1 VSAPRIDAVVVSYN
15 SRETLR
21 QCVKPLLGV
30 PGVEVVVVDNAS
42 TDGSLELVS
51 DLPVRAIDAGRNGGF
66 SFGCNR
72 GLASGDAPLVLFLNP
87 DARIAA
93 EDLDRMVA
101 VLDAEPDVAIVGP
114 RLQDGEGRLIPSV
127 RRCQR
132 AGSVWGQALFL
143 HRLMPRAAWANEIA
157 RQEELYERVAYPE
170 WISGACMLARRE
182 ALEPIGGFDEGF
194 FLYCE
199 DMDLCAR
206 LGAAG
211 WRVRYEPGALVHHV
225 GGHSAPRS
233 SLLAVLVRSRIRYA
247 RKHGAPG
254 SARLQR
260 VGLAVDALTHALVGM
275 RRPAYARGH
284 AAALRAVLGRG
295 A

>member
-1 VSAPRIDAVVVSYN
+1 VSSPRIDAVVVSYN

-21 QCVKPLLGV
+21 QCVEPLIGI

-51 DLPVRAIDAGRNGGF
+51 DLPVRAIDTGRNGGF

-72 GLASGDAPLVLFLNP
+72 GLAAGDAPLVLFLNP

-170 WISGACMLARRE
+170 WISGACMLARRD

-199 DMDLCAR
+199 DMDL
-206 LGAAG
+206 
-211 WRVRYEPGALVHHV
+211 
-225 GGHSAPRS
+225 
-233 SLLAVLVRSRIRYA
+233 
-247 RKHGAPG
+247 
-254 SARLQR
+254 
-260 VGLAVDALTHALVGM
+260 
-275 RRPAYARGH
+275 
-284 AAALRAVLGRG
+284 
-295 A
+295 

>member
-21 QCVKPLLGV
+21 QCVEPLLGI

-51 DLPVRAIDAGRNGGF
+51 DLPVRAIDTGRNGGF

-72 GLASGDAPLVLFLNP
+72 GLAAGDAPLVLFLNP

-233 SLLAVLVRSRIRYA
+233 SLLAVLARSRIRYA
-247 RKHGAPG
+247 RKHGAPV